1 MLSPSEHD
9 WADVDYFFAQVAV
22 EERLVDFKPTCG
34 NILAGVGP
42 AAIEMGLIEASGPET
57 QVRIRA
63 VNTGA
68 LIEATVQR
76 LFEQR
81 YLDEAAV
88 ADVIVRE
95 AERRHLG
102 SRRVAQTMTRRG
114 VPGEVAGEA
123 VRESGEGD
131 LERARALLSR
141 RYPTGLERDPRALE
155 KAVRLLVRRGFPYG
169 IARQAIGLDVDL
181 DV

>member
-1 MLSPSEHD
+1 MPWGRKKKREG
-9 WADVDYFFAQVAV
+9 
-22 EERLVDFKPTCG
+22 P
-34 NILAGVGP
+34 GVGTLGDRRAQEKRAFASSVRSLARRP
-42 AAIEMGLIEASGPET
+42 RTAAE
-57 QVRIRA
+57 IRTFLERREYSSE
-63 VNTGA
+63 V
-68 LIEATVQR
+68 IEATVQR

>member
-1 MLSPSEHD
+1 MAELRPRSRWGKKTEGPPAGTVGDRKAQEKRAFASSVRSLARRPRTAAEIETFLLRREYSPEVIEHTLT
-9 WADVDYFFAQVAV
+9 
-22 EERLVDFKPTCG
+22 RL
-34 NILAGVGP
+34 
-42 AAIEMGLIEASGPET
+42 
-57 QVRIRA
+57 R
-63 VNTGA
+63 
-68 LIEATVQR
+68 
-76 LFEQR
+76 EQR

-95 AERRHLG
+95 AERRNLG
-102 SRRVAQTMTRRG
+102 SRRVAQKMSRRG

-123 VRESGEGD
+123 IRESGEGD
-131 LERARALLSR
+131 LGRARALLAR
-141 RYPTGLERDPRALE
+141 RYPEGLGRDPQLLE

>member
-1 MLSPSEHD
+1 MAWGRKKKREGP
-9 WADVDYFFAQVAV
+9 
-22 EERLVDFKPTCG
+22 
-34 NILAGVGP
+34 GVGTLGDRKTQEKRAFASSVRSLARRP
-42 AAIEMGLIEASGPET
+42 RTAAE
-57 QVRIRA
+57 IRTFLERREYSSE
-63 VNTGA
+63 V
-68 LIEATVQR
+68 IDHTVSR

-81 YLDEAAV
+81 YLDEGAV

-95 AERRHLG
+95 AERRNLG
-102 SRRVAQTMTRRG
+102 SRRVAQTMSRRG
-114 VPGEVAGEA
+114 VPGEVAGDA
-123 VRESGEGD
+123 IRESGEGD

-141 RYPTGLERDPRALE
+141 RYPEGLNGDPKMLE